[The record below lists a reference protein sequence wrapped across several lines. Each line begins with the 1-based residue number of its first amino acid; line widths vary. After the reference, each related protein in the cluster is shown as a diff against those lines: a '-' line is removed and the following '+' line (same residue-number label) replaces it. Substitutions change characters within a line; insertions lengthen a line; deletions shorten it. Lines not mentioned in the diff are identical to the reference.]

1 MSKDEAIAR
10 AKALAEKQGWAWRE
24 PVHAETYRPW
34 LVGAL
39 RWRVVS
45 NYGFRGGNVRVE
57 LDDTTGNIMKGQYL
71 PR

>member
-34 LVGAL
+34 LIGAP

-57 LDDTTGNIMKGQYL
+57 LDDGTGDIMKSQYL